1 MPFQFSEFYQL
12 EDALEILQNFKSKE
26 LTITLDKERKT
37 IGFFKDDIRES
48 EIEVSAYEDFE
59 EFEAVLEEMN
69 EKNLIEIEDVE
80 EGDIS
85 TFEDSKSFKVKKIS

>member
-1 MPFQFSEFYQL
+1 MPFQFSEFYLL

-37 IGFFKDDIRES
+37 IGFFKDDIRET
-48 EIEVSAYEDFE
+48 EIEVSAFEDFE

-80 EGDIS
+80 DGDIS
-85 TFEDSKSFKVKKIS
+85 KFEDCKSFKVKKVS